1 MRHVLCSAI
10 FAATILFAAPTT
22 VNAAGW
28 CLQSAGRAGG
38 GTLCRF
44 QSFEQC
50 MNSARGTGG
59 SCVPDSSSPPQKSN
73 KASGTEQKKK
83 ATPSTVLK
91 PQPAPAKAQEQPATQ
106 AVPAKAPAAQTPTP
120 QTMAPQDPA
129 QKFAAARDLVLAG
142 KYEAGIAAL
151 QALGFD
157 KHPDVAAYV
166 GLANNKLGRVAEA
179 RSLYDKALAGNP
191 KHLLTLSYRGML
203 HAEQGDLRNAQAD
216 LETIKRVCGGTAC
229 KEYVALDA
237 VISSKKR

>member
-1 MRHVLCSAI
+1 MRRLFLCSAI
-10 FAATILFAAPTT
+10 FAAAIPLTAPTT
-22 VNAAGW
+22 VTAAGW
-28 CLQSAGRAGG
+28 CLLSASGN
-38 GTLCRF
+38 LCRF
-44 QSFEQC
+44 RTFEQC
-50 MNSARGTGG
+50 MQSRVAGG
-59 SCVPDSSSPPQKSN
+59 DSCIADLQAAPTPSRN
-73 KASGTEQKKK
+73 KASGAVPGKK
-83 ATPSTVLK
+83 AAPDATARQP
-91 PQPAPAKAQEQPATQ
+91 PAPAKAQEQPAKQ

-120 QTMAPQDPA
+120 QSVAPQNPT

-157 KHPDVAAYV
+157 KHPDVAAFV

-179 RSLYDKALAGNP
+179 RSWYEKALAGNP

-216 LETIKRVCGGTAC
+216 LETIKGVCGGTTC
-229 KEYVALDA
+229 KEYVALDG

>member
-1 MRHVLCSAI
+1 MRRLFLCSAI
-10 FAATILFAAPTT
+10 FAAAIPLAAPTT

-28 CLQSAGRAGG
+28 CLLSPRGG
-38 GTLCRF
+38 DLCRF
-44 QSFEQC
+44 RTFEQC
-50 MNSARGTGG
+50 MQSRVSAGD
-59 SCVPDSSSPPQKSN
+59 SCIADLQSAPTPSRK
-73 KASGTEQKKK
+73 KASGAVSGKK
-83 ATPSTVLK
+83 AAPDATTQP
-91 PQPAPAKAQEQPATQ
+91 PAPAKAQEQPAKQ

-120 QTMAPQDPA
+120 QSVAPQNPT
-129 QKFAAARDLVLAG
+129 QKLAAARDLVLAG

-179 RSLYDKALAGNP
+179 RSWYDKALAGNP

-216 LETIKRVCGGTAC
+216 LETIKGVCGGTAC